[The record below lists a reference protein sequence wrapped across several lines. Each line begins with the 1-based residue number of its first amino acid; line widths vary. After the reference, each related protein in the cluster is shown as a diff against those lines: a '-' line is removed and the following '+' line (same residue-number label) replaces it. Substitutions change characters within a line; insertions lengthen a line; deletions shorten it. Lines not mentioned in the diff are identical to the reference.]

1 METSSFN
8 QVMRKTNIHNR
19 NSEKL
24 TFIASLEISYET
36 CICTMFVDVLRFM
49 SYMISLIL
57 IHALMTEINLNAS
70 RNLKTIIIKYKT
82 SKYF

>member
-1 METSSFN
+1 MDTSSFN
-8 QVMRKTNIHNR
+8 KVTRKTNIHNR

-36 CICTMFVDVLRFM
+36 CICTMFVDVFKFM
-49 SYMISLIL
+49 SYMISLI
-57 IHALMTEINLNAS
+57 HVLMTEINLNAS
-70 RNLKTIIIKYKT
+70 RNLKIIIIKCKT